1 MMNESEVAPME
12 TSDVARDDVSQVTDN
27 TDLLGF
33 ATPSEGQTMASS
45 GDLLGFSTPP
55 EADAATIEDLLDFA
69 SPPPPMEE
77 NPMASCAKSTEV
89 PTVGQGN
96 ARDGDL
102 LGFAS
107 PEKVSTEAESS
118 SVAALEPPT
127 GQDKAGLEDLLGFES
142 SVKAGKSSVKAGNP
156 SEAVADSEDV
166 MDFASPEKSSGPGQ
180 VHSPT
185 EVPAEQAPSTQKEG
199 SRIEE
204 LLPVDRLSPT
214 PVKDEPIID
223 YTVAAVTTEA
233 APSAQPHIESG
244 KPGNLFDM
252 LSSKQPTVGQDL
264 PDNTGSSLAEVIPA
278 FEEPLAPRVV
288 PVEKGVGASV
298 MSLDVIPPKGH
309 STKMESTETQSSVLS
324 TLKEDDFDPPQKTNG
339 SAAEVIEANGAVSAE
354 SDNAEA
360 AIESECAEISDISL
374 IETQPDPIPAW
385 LAPPVVSKAESEQLN
400 EANIVTKEVV
410 DPWADVSV
418 SNGLLQETAM
428 QSETESP
435 HKATEF
441 SSTMVDVPLSE
452 FEQSDVVVPS
462 EDSAAKDQLL
472 VELQSSLQDHMT
484 RQAEA
489 ENRARLAEERVKL
502 LQQELRSKQNVEEEL
517 SVLRVSI
524 KTVVSDKAHLE
535 LQLAKLRQTRDEY
548 ERKEVVL
555 SNRLNTAKK
564 KEAEKANIAE
574 QLEDEVK
581 ALRAELATTKEKLKE
596 MKAAKEKSEQELRE
610 AKQELTKRMQQ
621 AETALADERRL
632 NEDRKRKMKVFIE
645 TKQEEVRLGKVQTD
659 ELNAELEQTNRL
671 LREQNSRWKQLHAQW
686 VQSQTRNRELQ
697 RDLNRFKK
705 DSDNMHKFGDKMEMK
720 LSRSAQ
726 ETEEH
731 KNKRLTA
738 KHELM
743 TVLRTLEGE
752 REVCSK
758 LRDSLK
764 FTFTPKALSQQ
775 QLLKES
781 LQELESELQNL
792 SRRLGRPY
800 MPPTDSPN
808 LFSTDDASGG
818 QTAGVSSID
827 ANEES
832 DDKESVLR
840 YRSVIESDHLI
851 SNLEN
856 ETQRVSQCIMA
867 LTSSIERMHV
877 LLEGSGNQTCFTAFS
892 RLLVG
897 SNGSAN
903 NGSLT
908 QDEGA
913 SMTGGSMP
921 VLRTRSTRYGQLPTT
936 TM

>member
-1 MMNESEVAPME
+1 MNESEVTPM
-12 TSDVARDDVSQVTDN
+12 SDVVRDDVSQVTDN

-55 EADAATIEDLLDFA
+55 EEDATGKAEDLLDFA
-69 SPPPPMEE
+69 SPPPLVEG
-77 NPMASCAKSTEV
+77 NSMACAKNIADDTEV
-89 PTVGQGN
+89 PSMGHGN
-96 ARDGDL
+96 AGDG
-102 LGFAS
+102 GFAS
-107 PEKVSTEAESS
+107 PEAMPAETERS
-118 SVAALEPPT
+118 SVPAFEPPA
-127 GQDKAGLEDLLGFES
+127 GQDKAGSQDLLGFES
-142 SVKAGKSSVKAGNP
+142 PVEGSVALKAGNP
-156 SEAVADSEDV
+156 SEAVADSEDFLG
-166 MDFASPEKSSGPGQ
+166 FASPQESSGSGQ
-180 VHSPT
+180 VHGAI
-185 EVPAEQAPSTQKEG
+185 EAPAEQIVTMQQEG

-204 LLPVDRLSPT
+204 LLDFTSPRS
-214 PVKDEPIID
+214 VEDEPVID
-223 YTVAAVTTEA
+223 GLVAHVATEA
-233 APSAQPHIESG
+233 ELPALSNVESEQQT
-244 KPGNLFDM
+244 GNLLDM
-252 LSSKQPTVGQDL
+252 LSSEQPTVGQDL
-264 PDNTGSSLAEVIPA
+264 PDHTGSGLAEVISTV
-278 FEEPLAPRVV
+278 EESLATSVL
-288 PVEKGVGASV
+288 PVDSGVDASITP
-298 MSLDVIPPKGH
+298 LDVILPKNYC
-309 STKMESTETQSSVLS
+309 TKMESAETQLSVLS
-324 TLKEDDFDPPQKTNG
+324 SEKDNDFHPPQKSNG
-339 SAAEVIEANGAVSAE
+339 SVAELNEANGTVPTE
-354 SDNAEA
+354 SGNMEA
-360 AIESECAEISDISL
+360 TIENECAEIGDVSL
-374 IETQPDPIPAW
+374 TEMQTHPVPPW
-385 LAPPVVSKAESEQLN
+385 LAPLVVSKAESEQPH
-400 EANIVTKEVV
+400 EANIVAEAVV
-410 DPWADVSV
+410 DPWVDVSV
-418 SNGLLQETAM
+418 SNELLQETAL

-435 HKATEF
+435 HAATEF
-441 SSTMVDVPLSE
+441 SSEIPLSDK
-452 FEQSDVVVPS
+452 EQSDPV
-462 EDSAAKDQLL
+462 EDSAAKDELL
-472 VELQSSLQDHMT
+472 VELQSTLQDHMT

-489 ENRARLAEERVKL
+489 ENRARQAEERVKL

-517 SVLRVSI
+517 TVLRVSM

-535 LQLAKLRQTRDEY
+535 VELAKLRQTRDEF
-548 ERKEVVL
+548 ERKEIVL
-555 SNRLNTAKK
+555 SNRLNAAKK
-564 KEAEKANIAE
+564 REAVKANMAE

-596 MKAAKEKSEQELRE
+596 TITAKEKNERELRE
-610 AKQELTKRMQQ
+610 TKQDMTKRMQQ

-659 ELNAELEQTNRL
+659 ELTAELEQTNRL

-686 VQSQTRNRELQ
+686 VQSQTRNREMQ

-705 DSDNMHKFGDKMEMK
+705 DSDNMHKIGDKMEMK

-781 LQELESELQNL
+781 LQELEAELQNL
-792 SRRLGRPY
+792 SRRMGKPY
-800 MPPTDSPN
+800 LPPTDSPN
-808 LFSTDDASGG
+808 LFSTDDASDG
-818 QTAGVSSID
+818 QAAGVLGHD
-827 ANEES
+827 ANEDS

-840 YRSVIESDHLI
+840 NRSAIESDHLI

-877 LLEGSGNQTCFTAFS
+877 LLEGSGTQTCFTAFTN
-892 RLLVG
+892 LLVG
-897 SNGSAN
+897 SSGSAN

-908 QDEGA
+908 QDERA
-913 SMTGGSMP
+913 SMTGGSVS

-936 TM
+936 TI